1 MYLILTINNKNIL
14 EIFLFDASSYK
25 AVFFN
30 IIVFQLQRLFL
41 LAKLRGAFFINSHKG
56 IRTLLKDKD
65 NTAHYSVL
73 NILHTDLLTRKQYD
87 KIKGEFIHVR

>member
-25 AVFFN
+25 AGFFLK

-41 LAKLRGAFFINSHKG
+41 LAKLRGAFFINSPKG
-56 IRTLLKDKD
+56 FRTLLKEKD
-65 NTAHYSVL
+65 NIAHYSVL
-73 NILHTDLLTRKQYD
+73 KILHKDFITVGSNM
-87 KIKGEFIHVR
+87 IK

>member
-25 AVFFN
+25 AVFFFLE

-56 IRTLLKDKD
+56 FQTLLIEKD
-65 NTAHYSVL
+65 NIAHYSVL
-73 NILHTDLLTRKQYD
+73 KILHKDFITVGSNM
-87 KIKGEFIHVR
+87 IK